1 MVYMPTILWTR
12 LFDLRDNW
20 RWAARC
26 LIRIRRGE
34 EPNTVFQW
42 KPDVKH
48 KTQDENSVDYETMC
62 KYSETVFRISSM
74 VAYRDMLLGE
84 AITEEAKRISQATG
98 QNVERTQEKLHDIYQ
113 RYGGPKRVKFL
124 RNMRDN
130 KGS

>member
-1 MVYMPTILWTR
+1 MVYMPTVLWTK
-12 LFDLRDNW
+12 LFNLRRNW

-34 EPNTVFQW
+34 EPNTVFHW
-42 KPDVKH
+42 EPEVEH
-48 KTQDENSVDYETMC
+48 EVLGHNSVDYETVC

-84 AITEEAKRISQATG
+84 AIEEEAKRISRMTG
-98 QNVERTQEKLHDIYQ
+98 QNVESTQEKLHDIFY

-124 RNMRDN
+124 QGMRIDD
-130 KGS
+130 S